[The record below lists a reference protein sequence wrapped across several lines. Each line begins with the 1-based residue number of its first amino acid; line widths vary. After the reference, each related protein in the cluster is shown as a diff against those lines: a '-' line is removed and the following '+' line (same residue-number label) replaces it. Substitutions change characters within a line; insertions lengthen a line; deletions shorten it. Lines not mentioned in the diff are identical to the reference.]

1 MAERVFILETVITNC
16 NLDSKVYGLYA
27 RDTVPCG
34 NTRESKQI
42 TGTLRKVDKERD
54 VYVRVRVSL
63 D

>member
-16 NLDSKVYGLYA
+16 NLDSKVYA

-42 TGTLRKVDKERD
+42 TGTSRKVDKERD